1 MGIYGLLQLLKPI
14 TKDKKLCDYQ
24 NTRVAVDTYVWL
36 HKGVYTCAYELASG
50 KDSDA
55 YIGFTVRK
63 VEMLLHNK
71 ITPVMVRKEYRGQRL
86 IVVLFSFYLDF

>member
-14 TKDKKLCDYQ
+14 TKDKKLSDYQ

-71 ITPVMVRKEYRGQRL
+71 ITPVMVNDSPFVKVFFEY
-86 IVVLFSFYLDF
+86 FF